1 MSTRSLAICVAIV
14 AFFPALTGAVS
25 AASSAPPYDE
35 QFLKTS
41 VQGDIFEIQGGKM
54 AQRRSHS
61 SQVTTLAKR
70 LIKDHAKSL
79 NDAKAVAQKLGI
91 QLELQPMP
99 SMQWELKA
107 VASMSGKKFDH
118 WYSTLEV
125 YDHQQDIKE
134 TEDEIANGQNA
145 EIQKLAK
152 QDLPVLQKHLK
163 LARQAASA
171 S

>member
-1 MSTRSLAICVAIV
+1 MSTRSLAVGAAIV
-14 AFFPALTGAVS
+14 VFFAALTSAGS

-41 VQGDIFEIQGGKM
+41 VQGDIFEIQGGKL
-54 AQRRSHS
+54 AQKRSHS
-61 SQVTTLAKR
+61 PKVTTLAKR
-70 LIKDHAKSL
+70 LIKDHSKSL
-79 NDAKAVAQKLGI
+79 KDAKDVAQKLGV

-125 YDHQQDIKE
+125 YDHQQDIRE

-152 QDLPVLQKHLK
+152 QDLPVLQTHLK
-163 LARQAASA
+163 LARQAVAA
-171 S
+171 R